1 MSEDPKAGLLGSGAA
16 VAGESAS
23 DGGESARAGGTSASG
38 AGASASDGGAS
49 TSASGRSLATTGAT
63 EADAISRRG
72 ALKVIAAT
80 AALGTAASCA
90 PGDTA
95 RSTESAHEA
104 LSGFEPLPPANPR
117 AAGTPT
123 DPDML
128 APVVPWDMVLTDEEM
143 RQVAALADVIIPAD
157 TGSPAASAV
166 GVPDYINEFVS
177 APAHTEQLTQ
187 LRGGLAWLNRIAR
200 ERFGADFADCTA
212 VQQSEYVGELDA
224 EVTGLREDPEAS
236 ASNHFFHHVKRF
248 TITAYF
254 TSEVGLAALGHRTSF
269 RTFEGCALVSPLE
282 GGPPAGAED
291 AHAPGPAPAEG
302 SAETRA
308 PIRNDHP

>member
-1 MSEDPKAGLLGSGAA
+1 MKRRQAIGVLGGVAAGPLLMPSGAFA
-16 VAGESAS
+16 ELLAWSGRVRESSLPPDTPSHLTPPRTRVMAALAEVIIPVT
-23 DGGESARAGGTSASG
+23 DTP
-38 AGASASDGGAS
+38 GASEAGV
-49 TSASGRSLATTGAT
+49 T
-63 EADAISRRG
+63 E
-72 ALKVIAAT
+72 
-80 AALGTAASCA
+80 
-90 PGDTA
+90 
-95 RSTESAHEA
+95 
-104 LSGFEPLPPANPR
+104 F
-117 AAGTPT
+117 
-123 DPDML
+123 
-128 APVVPWDMVLTDEEM
+128 
-143 RQVAALADVIIPAD
+143 VAALVDGWLDDDDRDLFLEGLDTVDPA
-157 TGSPAASAV
+157 
-166 GVPDYINEFVS
+166 
-177 APAHTEQLTQ
+177 
-187 LRGGLAWLNRIAR
+187 AR
-200 ERFGADFADCTA
+200 ERFDADFADCTA
-212 VQQSEYVGELDA
+212 AQQSEYVGELDA